1 LFGAERESVP
11 GDAGLGDCDSLY
23 FVNCCLLVSSFLAR
37 AAAVSKGRL
46 DGLEEGS
53 LLGRVSVLDGEGFG
67 EVLELEVPPP
77 PAL

>member
-1 LFGAERESVP
+1 
-11 GDAGLGDCDSLY
+11 
-23 FVNCCLLVSSFLAR
+23 LLVSSFLAR
-37 AAAVSKGRL
+37 AAAVSKVKL
-46 DGLEEGS
+46 EGLEEGS

>member
-1 LFGAERESVP
+1 VIGGGV
-11 GDAGLGDCDSLY
+11 LGDWDSLY

-37 AAAVSKGRL
+37 AAAVSKVKL

-53 LLGRVSVLDGEGFG
+53 LFGRVSVFDGEGLGVVFEV
-67 EVLELEVPPP
+67 EVLPP